1 MPKIIIST
9 TNDISTDNRVNKV
22 ALMLLDLGY
31 DVLWVG
37 RKLKSSSPLN
47 RTYKTHRLKLFFT
60 KGALFYAEFNVRLFF
75 FLLTQKSDILLAN
88 DLDTLLANFLVSRLK
103 RKELVYDTHEYFLG
117 VPEIQDNGL
126 AKGVWTFIE
135 RWIFPQLKTVFTV
148 NNSIAN
154 LYEQDYG
161 IRPKVF
167 RNISPV
173 NLPEKKK
180 TRQELGLPAD
190 KQIIINQ
197 GSGMNVDRGIEEA
210 FEAILKL
217 DNTILLL
224 VGSGDVIPKLKQKV
238 EERNAQNK
246 VMFVD
251 RVPYQDLLQYTLNA
265 DVGISLDKDTNIN
278 YRFSL
283 PNKLFDYIHCGS
295 PVVCSNVI
303 EVRSIVDEYGL
314 GKSIEKVTPTNIAKA
329 LTVVL
334 KKSKAS
340 YQDSLSV
347 ASKNLTWE
355 KEKVGV
361 EEVYKNIAALY

>member
-22 ALMLLDLGY
+22 ALLLLDLGF

-37 RKLKSSSPLN
+37 RQLKGSPSLE
-47 RTYKTHRLKLFFT
+47 REYKTHRFNLFFT
-60 KGALFYAEFNVRLFF
+60 KGALFYAEYNIRLFF
-75 FLLTQKSDILLAN
+75 FLLTQKSDVLLSN
-88 DLDTLLANFLVSRLK
+88 DLDTLLANFMVSRLK

-117 VPEIQDNGL
+117 VPEIQDNRL
-126 AKGVWTFIE
+126 AKSVWTFIE
-135 RWIFPQLKTVFTV
+135 KWIFPQLKTVFTV

-161 IRPKVF
+161 TRPKVF

-173 NLPEKKK
+173 VLPEKRK
-180 TRQELGLPAD
+180 TREELGLPLD
-190 KQIIINQ
+190 KKIVINQ

-217 DNTILLL
+217 EDAVLLL
-224 VGSGDVIPKLKQKV
+224 VGSGDVIPKLKAMVKEQNAEDKV
-238 EERNAQNK
+238 I
-246 VMFVD
+246 FVD
-251 RVPYQDLLQYTLNA
+251 RVPYQELLQYTLNA

-283 PNKLFDYIHCGS
+283 PNKLFDYIHCGI

-303 EVRSIVDEYGL
+303 EVKTIVDEYRV
-314 GKSIEKVTPTNIAKA
+314 GKSIEKVTPEPVAKA
-329 LTVVL
+329 LEEVL
-334 KKSKAS
+334 IKGKTS
-340 YQDSLSV
+340 YQDALRI
-347 ASKNLTWE
+347 ASKELTWE
-355 KEKVGV
+355 KEKVAV
-361 EEVYKNIAALY
+361 EEVYKNLISKV